1 MSGPSLVAV
10 SPSFDDPWMLVCKFT
25 DPLLWVLVNFCK
37 ASEMPGNPSWT
48 LTWSWQQFWVSGL
61 DYPHRFANICSFV
74 LKKPKYRGL
83 TRFGSFKGCC
93 GFHGCN
99 SSSRTAWAKR
109 SSSEENLV
117 KVSENPILPENF
129 VFIQSSP
136 LSFIPCLTIQR
147 KTVKGT
153 KNGRSREV
161 LRQATFTLKITKE
174 KTLRLELLVLKLHS
188 PATISL
194 KYVPVQITTY
204 IGWCLLNF
212 PLCAS
217 VQKRGYLIP
226 C

>member
-1 MSGPSLVAV
+1 MN
-10 SPSFDDPWMLVCKFT
+10 FDVIMAAILGQRFRLP
-25 DPLLWVLVNFCK
+25 PPFCK
-37 ASEMPGNPSWT
+37 H
-48 LTWSWQQFWVSGL
+48 LQL
-61 DYPHRFANICSFV
+61 

-93 GFHGCN
+93 GFQGCN

-153 KNGRSREV
+153 KNGRSREE